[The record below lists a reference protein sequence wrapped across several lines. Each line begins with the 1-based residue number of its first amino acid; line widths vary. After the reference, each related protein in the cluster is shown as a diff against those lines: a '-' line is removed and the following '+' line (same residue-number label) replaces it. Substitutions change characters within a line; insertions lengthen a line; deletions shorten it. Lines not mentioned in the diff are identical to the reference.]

1 MTMNPWWP
9 TLLTV
14 ALIVAYEVGL
24 AMAERRHPTR
34 VARSSHAQLRQVWF
48 DAVAGQVGA
57 EILAVQTIRNSL
69 MSATMTAST
78 AALGLMGT
86 ATLAVPSLHEA
97 LVHNVAW
104 GGLLAPRPITELLLL
119 SLLFVSLFSSV
130 MAVRYYTH
138 VSFIAGMPAD
148 SATKQQWLATGR
160 KYICK
165 AGRLYSLGLRH
176 LVLVAPVVAGLLHPL
191 AGPIAALLVVGT
203 LLRFDSIEPDVHL
216 KAH

>member
-14 ALIVAYEVGL
+14 ALIAAYEVGL

-97 LVHNVAW
+97 LVHDVGW
-104 GGLLAPRPITELLLL
+104 GGLLAPRPITELVLL

-160 KYICK
+160 KYIDK

-176 LVLVAPVVAGLLHPL
+176 LVLVASVVAGLLHPL

-216 KAH
+216 KVH

>member
-1 MTMNPWWP
+1 MTINPWWP

-69 MSATMTAST
+69 MSVTMTAST

-97 LVHNVAW
+97 LVYDVGW
-104 GGLLAPRPITELLLL
+104 GGLLAPRPITELVLL

-160 KYICK
+160 KYIVK

-203 LLRFDSIEPDVHL
+203 LLRFDSIEPGVHL
-216 KAH
+216 KVH